1 MRGTAADPWDQR
13 HLQAEATQGPVASR
27 DKGESIRYITAALYV
42 LVCARMKG
50 GICAPSSTQR
60 KRLTRSPPAFLHSDL
75 SADEWSHLRSD
86 CVTLRIN

>member
-1 MRGTAADPWDQR
+1 MRGTAAEPRDQR

-50 GICAPSSTQR
+50 ESV
-60 KRLTRSPPAFLHSDL
+60 SPLKPELNPIRYLLALLGAHHFLHVSRIRVKL
-75 SADEWSHLRSD
+75 L
-86 CVTLRIN
+86 TLR